1 MNIELSDDLKQYVR
15 QKLAS
20 GAFASEGELVA
31 EALRVLR
38 NVEQAIPRAEDDLR
52 REIDVGLRDVEEG
65 RTAEWSVH
73 AMKEMVRRTVQG
85 KKAS

>member
-1 MNIELSDDLKQYVR
+1 MNIDLPDDLEAYIR
-15 QKLAS
+15 AKLATGQYTS
-20 GAFASEGELVA
+20 PAEVIS

-38 NVEQAIPRAEDDLR
+38 GVEQSLPEAEDDLR

-65 RTAEWSVH
+65 RTSDWSLER
-73 AMKEMVRRTVQG
+73 MKDLVRRNVQG